1 MVKLTQNVVLLCLAV
16 HFSCLAQD
24 SLVRYKDITFSGP
37 FEKDAF
43 NKFFR
48 RGDQKQ
54 SIPLFLAPGNA
65 ANSGEVK
72 NITNR
77 LEGISSSLTSGGI
90 DKKKPEKQVKAVYD
104 LVHSSLLKK
113 YEMENRFN
121 EIFTTGNYNCVT
133 ATAVYSLVFENLK
146 IPYEIKEEPTHVYL
160 LAYPNANNILVETT
174 APMYGFLNFDQK
186 FKQNF
191 IENLKNQ
198 KVIGNSE
205 IESKSLEELFNTY
218 YFKNDKIDLKKL
230 IGIHYMNDALFKNDH
245 NNVKEAY
252 QQAQKAYWFYPSAR
266 CEYLLTHF
274 GAVALNS
281 EKNAKDKASMIA
293 QLSRLTKQGIT
304 SEMIKGEFN
313 NLTQDI
319 LFRTNNKTLYRE
331 CYEIIKSGI
340 QDPELADD
348 ISFIFNYENGRVY
361 YNQGNYA
368 ISQPY
373 FENALRLQ
381 PNNVDL
387 GGIYVGVI
395 SRNLR
400 HVEDGKAA
408 LDSLELYK
416 KKFPSLS
423 ENNNFNSM
431 IALAIVVQMGDEFKK
446 NNAMAGEA
454 CRTKFETLIKSN
466 RDLNVTGGA
475 IGSAYSSAC
484 AYYFKK
490 GQKAKAREI
499 VTKGL
504 ELAPGNYELRARQQM
519 MQ

>member
-1 MVKLTQNVVLLCLAV
+1 MLKFVYGFLLITIQFNCT
-16 HFSCLAQD
+16 AQD
-24 SLVRYKDITFSGP
+24 SLVRQKDIKFSSA

-43 NKFFR
+43 TRFFKQ
-48 RGDQKQ
+48 GDRAQ
-54 SIPLFLAPGNA
+54 SLALFISLSNDASND
-65 ANSGEVK
+65 EVK
-72 NITNR
+72 NISNR
-77 LEGISSSLTSGGI
+77 IGGISSALTSGGI
-90 DKKKPEKQVKAVYD
+90 DKKKPEKQVKAIYD
-104 LVHSSLLKK
+104 LVHSSLLRK
-113 YEMENRFN
+113 YEMENRFH
-121 EIFTTGNYNCVT
+121 EIFTSGNYNCVT

-174 APMYGFLNFDQK
+174 APMYGFLNFDSK

-191 IENLKNQ
+191 IDNLKDQ

-218 YFKNDKIDLKKL
+218 YFKNDKIDLTKL

-245 NNVKEAY
+245 NNAKEAY
-252 QQAQKAYWFYPSAR
+252 QQAQKAYWFYPSPR
-266 CEYLLTHF
+266 CEFLLTHF
-274 GAVALNS
+274 GAVAINS
-281 EKNAKDKASMIA
+281 EKNAKDKAMMIG

-304 SEMIKGEFN
+304 AEMIKGEFT

-319 LFRTNNKTLYRE
+319 LFKNNNKTLYRE
-331 CYEIIKSGI
+331 CYEIIEGGI
-340 QDPELADD
+340 QDRELADD
-348 ISFIFNYENGRVY
+348 ISYIYNYENGRVY
-361 YNQGNYA
+361 YNQGN
-368 ISQPY
+368 
-373 FENALRLQ
+373 NALAQPFFEKAMKLQ

-400 HVEDGKAA
+400 HVDNGKAA
-408 LDSLELYK
+408 FDSLELYR

-423 ENNNFNSM
+423 ENNNFNSLV
-431 IALAIVVQMGDEFKK
+431 ALATVVQMSDEFKK
-446 NNAMAGEA
+446 GNATAGEVSRA
-454 CRTKFETLIKSN
+454 KFEGMMKSN
-466 RDLNVTGGA
+466 RDLNVAAGA

-490 GQKAKAREI
+490 SQKAKAREI
-499 VTKGL
+499 VNKGL
-504 ELAPGNYELRARQQM
+504 ELAPGNYELRTRQQM